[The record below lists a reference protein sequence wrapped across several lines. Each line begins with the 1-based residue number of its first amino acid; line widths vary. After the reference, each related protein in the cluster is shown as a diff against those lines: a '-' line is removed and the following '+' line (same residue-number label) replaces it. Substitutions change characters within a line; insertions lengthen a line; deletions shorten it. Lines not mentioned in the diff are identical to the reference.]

1 MYLLKWKMIQI
12 LYFKYLMISES
23 INNFKTVLFSVYAVH
38 SFERSQV
45 RGYYTYIRFIG
56 I

>member
-1 MYLLKWKMIQI
+1 MIKM
-12 LYFKYLMISES
+12 LHFKCIMIPEPLH
-23 INNFKTVLFSVYAVH
+23 NFKTVQFSVYAVH
-38 SFERSQV
+38 NFEGSQV